1 MLNRIFGQKPQ
12 EEPKKDAV
20 AAQERAEG
28 DSVSEQGAV
37 PLKNSLSR
45 TRQIFSRLGDA
56 FRQNEITDT
65 LWDELEESLLRAD
78 VGPGTTTWLL
88 ERLQK
93 RAAEERMKSGAQ
105 VQRALREPARAR
117 SHGDR
122 ARAGGA
128 ARRVLVWQRGV
139 HRAEPFHT
147 AGGAHSL
154 HRRIGE

>member
-1 MLNRIFGQKPQ
+1 VLNRIFGQKPQ

-28 DSVSEQGAV
+28 DSVSEQGAI

-78 VGPGTTTWLL
+78 VGPGTTRWLL

-105 VQRALREPARAR
+105 VQRALREE
-117 SHGDR
+117 
-122 ARAGGA
+122 
-128 ARRVLVWQRGV
+128 LVKLLGKPSGLRIATDSPLTVILVIGV
-139 HRAEPFHT
+139 NGSGKTTTIAKL
-147 AGGAHSL
+147 A
-154 HRRIGE
+154 